1 MRQLRFIG
9 LAFLGFVTNLLSSF
23 LDFSKII
30 SRGLSL
36 LVCSVLTLSSA
47 SYSLDFA
54 KSPVNIINNSLNTIQ
69 KKSSSANV
77 REGTITQRLTNQPIV
92 KNGDDW
98 WLPGWVTPLPDVVSF
113 NAPNPKVPSQTLD
126 VVTLRWRDVN
136 PQEGVYDWSILEK
149 ALKQTN
155 NIYVRFLNSDV
166 IHCPKWLSSKYP
178 YLKPFRID
186 SYEDDF
192 NITSEGFFYPMWHPA
207 FKQEFKK
214 LLQSFKT
221 RNFAS
226 HPHLKFFYIPGAW
239 KWGELSLDVVQENMA
254 AQGMSPND
262 LLNWFKEM
270 LDAYVDAFGKENTHK
285 LMYTD
290 QDLLYSFNGNLNW
303 AKAIDRNPFKY
314 VMTQGGS
321 TRFGLLAK
329 YNFVATDMP
338 NYGISVANISNSKYM
353 LTNDNA
359 PLIADPKRFI
369 GSETVQFGGS
379 TIPLS
384 TDPTLVK
391 NQYRMTALKNLQARV
406 NVLMSTT
413 AKFWDAEP
421 ELHNY
426 MLKSLGRH
434 YYDSPDAWAAL
445 REGKDVHQRSVR
457 WHLGDKTD
465 WWIRNFERWLIQ
477 REVEPNGK
485 TVSTNLVTLPVRYN
499 EYAYEARRTD
509 HQNFSDYIYF
519 GVDDKFIKGGNNTI
533 QVKVTY
539 LDNNTAKW
547 GIEYDA
553 TDGNLYKKSSVIN
566 NTNDSQWKTV
576 TFEIKDAAFLNR
588 QNGNMDFRIFNGG
601 KQDLTVRFVR
611 VIKLQPPS

>member
-9 LAFLGFVTNLLSSF
+9 LAFVGFAINALSYL
-23 LDFSKII
+23 LDFSTIL

-47 SYSLDFA
+47 SYSMDLA
-54 KSPVNIINNSLNTIQ
+54 KSTENIINNSLNTTV
-69 KKSSSANV
+69 KKPSSDNLIG
-77 REGTITQRLTNQPIV
+77 RTITQQLAINNQPII

-98 WLPGWVTPLPDVVSF
+98 WLPAWVTPLPDVVSF
-113 NAPNPKVPSQTLD
+113 NVSNPQVPLQTLD

-136 PQEGVYDWSILEK
+136 PEEGVYDWSILEK
-149 ALKQTN
+149 ALRRTN

-178 YLKPFRID
+178 YLKPFQID
-186 SYEDDF
+186 SYQDDF
-192 NITSEGFFYPMWHPA
+192 NITSAGLFYPMWHPA

-214 LLQSFKT
+214 LLQSFKAH
-221 RNFAS
+221 NFAS

-239 KWGELSLDVVQENMA
+239 KWGELDLDVVQQNML
-254 AQGMSPND
+254 AQGMLPND

-270 LDAYVDAFGKENTHK
+270 LDAYVDAFGSENTHK

-290 QDLLYSFNGNLNW
+290 QDILYSFNGNLDW
-303 AKAIDRNPFKY
+303 SRTIDRNTFKY

-338 NYGISVANISNSKYM
+338 NYGISVDNIGNGKYM
-353 LTNDNA
+353 ITNDNA

-384 TDPTLVK
+384 PDPALVK

-445 REGKDVHQRSVR
+445 REAKDVYQ
-457 WHLGDKTD
+457 T
-465 WWIRNFERWLIQ
+465 ERC
-477 REVEPNGK
+477 
-485 TVSTNLVTLPVRYN
+485 TL
-499 EYAYEARRTD
+499 A
-509 HQNFSDYIYF
+509 S
-519 GVDDKFIKGGNNTI
+519 
-533 QVKVTY
+533 
-539 LDNNTAKW
+539 W
-547 GIEYDA
+547 
-553 TDGNLYKKSSVIN
+553 
-566 NTNDSQWKTV
+566 
-576 TFEIKDAAFLNR
+576 
-588 QNGNMDFRIFNGG
+588 
-601 KQDLTVRFVR
+601 
-611 VIKLQPPS
+611 